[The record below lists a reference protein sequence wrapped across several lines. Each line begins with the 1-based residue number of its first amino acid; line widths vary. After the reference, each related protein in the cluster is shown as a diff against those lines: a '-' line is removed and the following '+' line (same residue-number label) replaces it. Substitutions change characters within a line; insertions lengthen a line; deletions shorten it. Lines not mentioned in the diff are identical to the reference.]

1 MSDENKKKKS
11 RKWIVKALIAFL
23 VIMGIL
29 TFFSNTIMNMT
40 LTQVSTQQVYG
51 ATLSSISRASGT
63 LHANSE
69 VKVKAPG
76 EVTIA
81 EVPVYLYQEV
91 EEGAVLATFETSED
105 HADLDDARKSL
116 HELEKEMEYD
126 ARKPAENSDYYD
138 MEMAVYDAEKAVK
151 QAEKNLAAAKN
162 KDAVVSQTRTDIKAI
177 QDQLTQIEKDK
188 TVLESKKQELESR
201 RDTAYEKIESAKETL
216 TSAQD
221 ALASC
226 ITDPSDPSF
235 DQAALD
241 QANKDVED
249 AQKEVQKEQA
259 SYNSI
264 SDELSSVCSQLVDK
278 EQAYTKKSTEL
289 EEKQADLAEFE
300 QITTVEEAER
310 ALKDA
315 KHTLQVARKTLSDAK
330 NKTPASPLTAKR
342 IQRKKNSSRKKTLRR
357 RSRNWKITTRSLEI
371 RAPISGTLISIN
383 ATRGGQCMKGD
394 EMFIIADMNS
404 GMYVDCQVEKKDA
417 DTMMVGAE
425 VRTDYCDSAFVDS
438 VRPDPSDPVNS
449 RIVRVS
455 VEGSYLVPGAMQI
468 SCTISTSNRYYD
480 CVVPKG
486 AVQTDSEGT
495 FIYILLT
502 KNSPLGERYIARKLP
517 VKILAEDST
526 SYAIEGAGVNMA
538 YCIVR
543 TEKPIKNGEQ
553 VRLAQGETN

>member
-91 EEGAVLATFETSED
+91 EEGAVLATFETSEE
-105 HADLDDARKSL
+105 HADLDEARKSL
-116 HELEKEMEYD
+116 QELEKEMEYD

-226 ITDPSDPSF
+226 ITDPSDPNF

-330 NKTPASPLTAKR
+330 TNAGISSDREKDTKEEKLK
-342 IQRKKNSSRKKTLRR
+342 QKEDLEKKIKELEDYY
-357 RSRNWKITTRSLEI
+357 KITEI

>member
-116 HELEKEMEYD
+116 QELEKEMEYD

-226 ITDPSDPSF
+226 ITDPSDPNF

-330 NKTPASPLTAKR
+330 TNAGISSDREKDTKEEKLK
-342 IQRKKNSSRKKTLRR
+342 QKEDLEKKIKELEDYY
-357 RSRNWKITTRSLEI
+357 KITEI

>member
-40 LTQVSTQQVYG
+40 LTQVSTQQGYG

-105 HADLDDARKSL
+105 HADLDEARKSL
-116 HELEKEMEYD
+116 QELEKEMEYD

-226 ITDPSDPSF
+226 ITDPSDPNF

-330 NKTPASPLTAKR
+330 TNAGISSDREKDTKEEKLK
-342 IQRKKNSSRKKTLRR
+342 QKEDLEKKIKELEDYY
-357 RSRNWKITTRSLEI
+357 KITEI

>member
-105 HADLDDARKSL
+105 HADLDEARKSL
-116 HELEKEMEYD
+116 QELEKEMEYD

-162 KDAVVSQTRTDIKAI
+162 KDAVVSQTRNDIKAI

-226 ITDPSDPSF
+226 ITDPSDPNF

-249 AQKEVQKEQA
+249 AQKEVEKEQA

-330 NKTPASPLTAKR
+330 TNAGISSDREKDTKEEKLK
-342 IQRKKNSSRKKTLRR
+342 QKEDLEKKIKELEDYY
-357 RSRNWKITTRSLEI
+357 KITEI

>member
-105 HADLDDARKSL
+105 HADLDEARKSL
-116 HELEKEMEYD
+116 QELEKEMEYD

-226 ITDPSDPSF
+226 ITDPSDPNF

-330 NKTPASPLTAKR
+330 TNAGISSDREKDTKEEKLK
-342 IQRKKNSSRKKTLRR
+342 QKEDLEKKIKELEDYY
-357 RSRNWKITTRSLEI
+357 KITEI

>member
-105 HADLDDARKSL
+105 HADLDEARKSL
-116 HELEKEMEYD
+116 QELEKEMEYD

-221 ALASC
+221 VLASC
-226 ITDPSDPSF
+226 ITDPSDPNF

-249 AQKEVQKEQA
+249 AQKEVEKEQA

-330 NKTPASPLTAKR
+330 TNAGISSDREKDTKEEKLK
-342 IQRKKNSSRKKTLRR
+342 QKEDLEKKIKELEDYY
-357 RSRNWKITTRSLEI
+357 KITEI

>member
-105 HADLDDARKSL
+105 HADLDEARKSL
-116 HELEKEMEYD
+116 QELEKEMEYD

-226 ITDPSDPSF
+226 ITDPSDPNF

-330 NKTPASPLTAKR
+330 TNAGISSDREKDTKEEKLK
-342 IQRKKNSSRKKTLRR
+342 QKEDLEKKIKELEDYY
-357 RSRNWKITTRSLEI
+357 KITEI
-371 RAPISGTLISIN
+371 RAPISGMLISIN

>member
-91 EEGAVLATFETSED
+91 EEGAVLATFETSEE
-105 HADLDDARKSL
+105 HADLDEAIKSL
-116 HELEKEMEYD
+116 QELEKEMEYD

-177 QDQLTQIEKDK
+177 KDQLTQIEKDK

-226 ITDPSDPSF
+226 ITDPSDPNF

-330 NKTPASPLTAKR
+330 TNAGISSDREKDTKEEKLK
-342 IQRKKNSSRKKTLRR
+342 QKEDLEKKIKELEDYY
-357 RSRNWKITTRSLEI
+357 KITEI

>member
-116 HELEKEMEYD
+116 QELEKEMEYD

-330 NKTPASPLTAKR
+330 TNAGISSDREKDTKEEKLK
-342 IQRKKNSSRKKTLRR
+342 QKEDLEKKIKELEDYY
-357 RSRNWKITTRSLEI
+357 KITEI

>member
-105 HADLDDARKSL
+105 HADLDEARKSL
-116 HELEKEMEYD
+116 QELEKEMEYD

-226 ITDPSDPSF
+226 ITDPSDPNF

-249 AQKEVQKEQA
+249 AQKEVEKEQA

-330 NKTPASPLTAKR
+330 TNAGISSDREKDTKEEKLK
-342 IQRKKNSSRKKTLRR
+342 QKEDLEKKIKELEDYY
-357 RSRNWKITTRSLEI
+357 KITEI